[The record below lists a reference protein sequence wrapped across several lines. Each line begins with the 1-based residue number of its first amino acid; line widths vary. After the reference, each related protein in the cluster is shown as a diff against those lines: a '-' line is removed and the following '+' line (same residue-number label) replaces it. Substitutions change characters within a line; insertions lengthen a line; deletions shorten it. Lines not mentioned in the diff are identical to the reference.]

1 MHPGMR
7 TPRHRANRPSAIFTV
22 GGALA
27 TAFAVFVVFSLGRF
41 WQASSGASGGS
52 GAKTAKERA
61 WAFRGGSVDTLVT
74 YIFSATDLEYINNLN
89 FFLRYGIREGDG
101 ADYVIILQQDDSG
114 EVCSYTIR
122 PSHRKPHK
130 HGSLSRV
137 SARQLWLVPLPPRGG
152 GVSVMLPA
160 DIRLGI
166 QAVQQGT
173 WQADTW
179 LCR

>member
-1 MHPGMR
+1 M
-7 TPRHRANRPSAIFTV
+7 FTV

-89 FFLRYGIREGDG
+89 FFLKYGIREGDG
-101 ADYVIILQQDDSG
+101 ADYVIILQQDESG
-114 EVCSYTIR
+114 EVGPYTR
-122 PSHRKPHK
+122 TEHLRHRLHRLAFRVADY
-130 HGSLSRV
+130 GLFSDLS
-137 SARQLWLVPLPPRGG
+137 
-152 GVSVMLPA
+152 ML
-160 DIRLGI
+160 G
-166 QAVQQGT
+166 AVKVVLLAALT
-173 WQADTW
+173 RD
-179 LCR
+179 L